1 MRPPPFLML
10 FCLLLL
16 ASVGVCA
23 EASGRSTGCNAAFL
37 SEYLANLP
45 KPGRPLLG
53 DVRHAADV
61 DVVLHAASVRDSG
74 DDTLE
79 PVLDRGDDSST
90 SCDSGVCV
98 SDDQ

>member
-1 MRPPPFLML
+1 M
-10 FCLLLL
+10 
-16 ASVGVCA
+16 GVCA
-23 EASGRSTGCNAAFL
+23 EASGRSTGCNAAFV

-61 DVVLHAASVRDSG
+61 DVELDAAPVLDRG

-79 PVLDRGDDSST
+79 PVLDRGTTHWSL
-90 SCDSGVCV
+90 C
-98 SDDQ
+98 